1 MSRAPRVKINNNLQV
16 AVCRRVGWL
25 SLQRQLFS
33 GSVHGYMVSVLSRCR
48 WRLNLRLDITT
59 EKIQAFVQK
68 TLSFCVSPLAGPL
81 PNDSPCILM
90 FYSCIGVRYLV
101 LSWKLHQRII
111 EKVSKVL
118 IWSLFLDGSTGES
131 HIQKLMTR
139 WEKELKSRQNLKMFP
154 FEDLFFLSM
163 TPFAC
168 SRVTQLQYAHTVSMH
183 RSRIRNVLKCACLKH
198 LAG

>member
-33 GSVHGYMVSVLSRCR
+33 GSVHGCMVSVLSHCR

-68 TLSFCVSPLAGPL
+68 TLSFCVSPLAGPF

-101 LSWKLHQRII
+101 LSSLHSL
-111 EKVSKVL
+111 KTTSKNYRKSQQSAHL
-118 IWSLFLDGSTGES
+118 KSLFGWQHGGKPHPKIDDQVRERVKKQAEFENVSL
-131 HIQKLMTR
+131 
-139 WEKELKSRQNLKMFP
+139 SRFVFSLYDSICM
-154 FEDLFFLSM
+154 
-163 TPFAC
+163 
-168 SRVTQLQYAHTVSMH
+168 
-183 RSRIRNVLKCACLKH
+183 
-198 LAG
+198 